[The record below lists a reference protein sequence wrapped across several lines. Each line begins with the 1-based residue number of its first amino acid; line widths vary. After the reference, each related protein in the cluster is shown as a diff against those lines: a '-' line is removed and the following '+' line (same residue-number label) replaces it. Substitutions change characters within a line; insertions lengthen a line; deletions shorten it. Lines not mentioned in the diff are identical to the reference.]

1 MTMRSAFFILATS
14 LVLVA
19 SLASAFVTPAGRTI
33 STRRISLWAGEAEEV
48 GDDPFQNYKIGDPLQ
63 GLAIND
69 AEVGEGEMAA
79 VGNVIT
85 VTYTGRLLATG
96 KVFDQGD
103 GFSLKLGAGKA
114 IQGWEQGLL
123 VCVNFVFNSFLLAY
137 NGFIS
142 IGQILILLLTFF
154 AVHIFMSH
162 FKNRVFGRVANESF
176 VFLRNSHTVKR
187 EQETSFPQT
196 LTLNLTFG

>member
-1 MTMRSAFFILATS
+1 MTMRSALLIVATS

-33 STRRISLWAGEAEEV
+33 STRRVSLWAGESEV
-48 GDDPFQNYKIGDPLQ
+48 ADDPFQNYKIGDPLQ

-79 VGNVIT
+79 LGNVIT
-85 VTYTGRLLATG
+85 VTYKGRLLATG
-96 KVFDQGD
+96 KDFDQGD

-123 VCVNFVFNSFLLAY
+123 VCVHVVFY
-137 NGFIS
+137 
-142 IGQILILLLTFF
+142 T
-154 AVHIFMSH
+154 
-162 FKNRVFGRVANESF
+162 
-176 VFLRNSHTVKR
+176 
-187 EQETSFPQT
+187 
-196 LTLNLTFG
+196 